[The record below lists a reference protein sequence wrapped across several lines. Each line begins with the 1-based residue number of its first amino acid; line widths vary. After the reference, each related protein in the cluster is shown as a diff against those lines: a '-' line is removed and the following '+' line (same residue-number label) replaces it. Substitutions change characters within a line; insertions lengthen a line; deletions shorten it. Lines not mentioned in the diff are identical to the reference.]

1 MENYGYSYYLCH
13 CVNSGMG
20 GGGPGGGGGPRPEC
34 APENPNRPPDC
45 PLCPPEGCRSTTMLS
60 NPTTTAINPTRKD
73 DATLNHSALTGL
85 STEEISQFKTTG
97 NYGARV
103 EVLQGDS
110 RV

>member
-45 PLCPPEGCRSTTMLS
+45 PLCPREGCRSTP
-60 NPTTTAINPTRKD
+60 NPN
-73 DATLNHSALTGL
+73 NMTGL
-85 STEEISQFKTTG
+85 DDGSNDAGHVVFETLTLVPLLLMACLLF
-97 NYGARV
+97 
-103 EVLQGDS
+103 
-110 RV
+110 